1 LIATRLP
8 GSAWFLWLRNLPLRV
23 GVLTGMYLSLVFV
36 VWLIV
41 ANRVPFLEDF
51 ALLRNW
57 GAMAVFG
64 TVMLV
69 PMGAFLRYPH
79 HLFGS
84 GLAAWLLFSLVYHVM
99 SFFFRNLHNSLR
111 PTFHVFVLGA
121 VVYGLV
127 AVAAWVISMALDA
140 RQQPVIASRRRHP

>member
-1 LIATRLP
+1 MIATRLP

-23 GVLTGMYLSLVFV
+23 GLLTGLYLSLVFV

-51 ALLRNW
+51 ALIRNW

-64 TVMLV
+64 LVMLV
-69 PMGAFLRYPH
+69 PMAAFRRHPH
-79 HLFGS
+79 QLFGS
-84 GLAAWLLFSLVYHVM
+84 GLTAWLLFSLIYHLM
-99 SFFFRNLHNSLR
+99 GLFLFRNLHNSLR
-111 PTFHVFVLGA
+111 PTFTILVMGA

-127 AVAAWVISMALDA
+127 AVAAWVISMALEMRD
-140 RQQPVIASRRRHP
+140 QPAVAPRRRP